1 VPLDLVVFG
10 LSVSSSFGNG
20 HATLWRGFARA
31 LAEAGG
37 RLTFFER
44 DVEWYANHR
53 DGWTPPA
60 GEIVLYREFRDVRE
74 RARAAARST
83 DIAIVTSFCPDGA
96 EAGRLVCEHAL
107 RAVFYDLD
115 TPVTLGKLERGD
127 SVPWLG
133 PEGLQPYDLVLSYTG
148 GRALDALKKRLGA
161 RRAVPLYG
169 HVDPDAHRPGE
180 PDARFSADLAYLG
193 TYAADRQAGV
203 DELFVAPAH
212 ERPDMR
218 FLVGGAMYPA
228 DIRWPSNVR
237 LLDHVGPPDHPAF
250 FASSRLQL
258 NVTRGDMAAMGWC
271 PSGRL
276 FEAAACG
283 AAIVTDVWTGLD
295 AFFAVGEELLPAREA
310 DDVLAALDRPAA
322 DLRRIGEAAR
332 ERVLAEHTSAHR
344 VAELVAA
351 LGERPA
357 PSREAALAEG

>member
-20 HATLWRGFARA
+20 HATLWRGFAGA
-31 LAEAGG
+31 IAEAGG

-53 DGWTPPA
+53 DGWAPPA
-60 GEIVLYREFRDVRE
+60 GEIVLYREFGEVRD
-74 RARAAARST
+74 RARAAIRAA
-83 DIAIVTSFCPDGA
+83 DVAMVTSFCPDGV
-96 EAGRLVCEHAL
+96 EAGRLACEHAR

-115 TPVTLGKLERGD
+115 TPVTLGMLDRGD
-127 SVPWLG
+127 AVPWLG
-133 PEGLQPYDLVLSYTG
+133 PEGLEPYDLVFSYTG
-148 GRALDALKKRLGA
+148 GRALEALQKRLGA

-180 PDARFSADLAYLG
+180 PDRRFRADLSYLG

-203 DELFVAPAH
+203 DELFIAPAR

-218 FLVGGAMYPA
+218 FLIAGAMYPR
-228 DIRWPSNVR
+228 DIPWPFNVG
-237 LLDHVGPPDHPAF
+237 LIDHVGPPEHPAF

-258 NVTRGDMAAMGWC
+258 NVTRGDMTAMGWC

-283 AAIVTDVWTGLD
+283 SAIVTDVWTGLD

-310 DDVLAALDRPAA
+310 DDVLAALDRPQA
-322 DLRRIGEAAR
+322 DLRRLGEAAR
-332 ERVLAEHTSAHR
+332 ARVIAEHTSAHR

-351 LGERPA
+351 LDERTPA
-357 PSREAALAEG
+357 PREPALAEG